1 MADKI
6 DEIFESME
14 KAYNAYV
21 TGKFIC
27 DKCKQERPT
36 YRSVMLIGS
45 PLKSITGFTRVC
57 ETCYIKLIKDTIS
70 ELKGEN

>member
-1 MADKI
+1 MADKL

-14 KAYNAYV
+14 KSYIDYV

-36 YRSVMLIGS
+36 YRSVMLVGS
-45 PLKSITGFTRVC
+45 PLKSFTGCTRVC
-57 ETCYIKLIKDTIS
+57 ERCYWKIYD
-70 ELKGEN
+70 ELKGE

>member
-14 KAYNAYV
+14 KSYEDYV
-21 TGKFIC
+21 TGEFIC

-36 YRSVMLIGS
+36 YHSVILVGS

-57 ETCYIKLIKDTIS
+57 EHCYWKIYK

>member
-1 MADKI
+1 MEDKI
-6 DEIFESME
+6 DELFESME
-14 KAYNAYV
+14 KSYHDYV

-36 YRSVMLIGS
+36 YRSVMLVGN

-57 ETCYIKLIKDTIS
+57 ETCYWKIYE
-70 ELKGEN
+70 ELKGENNG

>member
-14 KAYNAYV
+14 KSYIDYV

-36 YRSVMLIGS
+36 YHSVMFVGS

-57 ETCYIKLIKDTIS
+57 ETCYLEILK
-70 ELKGEN
+70 ELKGENND

>member
-14 KAYNAYV
+14 KSYEEYA
-21 TGKFIC
+21 TGKFLC

-36 YRSVMLIGS
+36 YHSVMLVGS
-45 PLKSITGFTRVC
+45 PYKSITGFTRVC
-57 ETCYIKLIKDTIS
+57 ETCY
-70 ELKGEN
+70 LKIYREVIGENNGRE